1 MSANNYIITQVGCRG
16 EKPKGHTMENK
27 ANFNIPEKDLKEL
40 DRNFKRMWLYLA
52 SAIYYRGGT
61 RGHAEQKALEQMDT
75 FVQIKTKRD
84 NPMNEHLKKL
94 NSEYRKIVSENI
106 MKNEHSND
114 VFIKRCHGNDIV
126 GERWADGADREF
138 KSALRQ
144 FNEFYN
150 KYQPKQNDNKTE
162 FNANNQRLTQMLV
175 QMFYSNNQ
183 EGK

>member
-1 MSANNYIITQVGCRG
+1 
-16 EKPKGHTMENK
+16 MENK

-52 SAIYYRGGT
+52 WSIYCRGGT

-84 NPMNEHLKKL
+84 NPMNEHLKKI

-114 VFIKRCHGNDIV
+114 VFSGNELV
-126 GERWADGADREF
+126 RERWADGADREY
-138 KSALRQ
+138 KLAMQ
-144 FNEFYN
+144 KFNEFYDR
-150 KYQPKQNDNKTE
+150 YQSQQNNNESDIAAKTQQLSAM
-162 FNANNQRLTQMLV
+162 FIQMV
-175 QMFYSNNQ
+175 AKSQGRQ
-183 EGK
+183 